1 MKVQFVLDLLA
12 AHGNK
17 FTVDQLSA
25 YIRSQVGDKALER
38 RTRRALFVTR
48 KAGIILESIRD
59 GGKAVVAYQLQGA
72 IPAVAATAKASKGSA
87 KAKVAAAPKAP
98 KLRGSSSDE
107 DTEYFAAMAYQK
119 AKENSN
125 IHAKSNAIIDKAI
138 KSGDIKLPKV
148 KVTKAASEKSVRAI
162 NAAHTARVT
171 KIDPARVS
179 DEAKAAIKAKNLDTL
194 KAVSAK
200 TKGRLHPVTKRPIT
214 DEQATVLDEFAALQ
228 KQAELEEIRAEERE
242 SLRANAPSFLFK
254 ESYSE

>member
-17 FTVDQLSA
+17 FTVDQLST

-48 KAGIILESIRD
+48 KAGIILEPVRD
-59 GGKAVVAYQLQGA
+59 GGKSVVAYQLQGA
-72 IPAVAATAKASKGSA
+72 IPAVAVTAKASKGSA
-87 KAKVAAAPKAP
+87 KAKAP
-98 KLRGSSSDE
+98 KLRGSTSDE

-138 KSGDIKLPKV
+138 KSGAIKLPKV
-148 KVTKAASEKSVRAI
+148 KVTKASSESSVRAI
-162 NAAHTARVT
+162 NSAHKAKV
-171 KIDPARVS
+171 DPARVS

-214 DEQATVLDEFAALQ
+214 DEQATVLDEFAALE

>member
-17 FTVDQLSA
+17 FTVDQLST

-87 KAKVAAAPKAP
+87 KAKAP
-98 KLRGSSSDE
+98 KLRGSTSDE

-119 AKENSN
+119 AKENSD

-138 KSGDIKLPKV
+138 KSGAIKLPKV
-148 KVTKAASEKSVRAI
+148 KVTKASSESSVRAI
-162 NAAHTARVT
+162 NAAHTAKVA
-171 KIDPARVS
+171 KAKVDPARVS

-214 DEQATVLDEFAALQ
+214 DEQATVLDEFAALE

>member
-25 YIRSQVGDKALER
+25 YIRSQAGDKALER

-48 KAGIILESIRD
+48 KAGIILEPVRD
-59 GGKAVVAYQLQGA
+59 GGKSVVAYQLQGA
-72 IPAVAATAKASKGSA
+72 IPAVAATAKASKGTA
-87 KAKVAAAPKAP
+87 KAKVAAAPK
-98 KLRGSSSDE
+98 
-107 DTEYFAAMAYQK
+107 
-119 AKENSN
+119 N

-148 KVTKAASEKSVRAI
+148 KVTKASSESSVRAI
-162 NAAHTARVT
+162 NAAHTAKVA
-171 KIDPARVS
+171 KAKVDPARVS
-179 DEAKAAIKAKNLDTL
+179 DEAKEAIKTKNLETL

-200 TKGRLHPVTKRPIT
+200 TKGRLHPVTKRQLT
-214 DEQATVLDEFAALQ
+214 DEQASVLDEFAALE

>member
-48 KAGIILESIRD
+48 KAGIILEPVRD
-59 GGKAVVAYQLQGA
+59 GGKSVVAYQLQGA

-87 KAKVAAAPKAP
+87 KAKVAKAP
-98 KLRGSSSDE
+98 KLRGSTSDE
-107 DTEYFAAMAYQK
+107 DTEYFAAMADQK
-119 AKENSN
+119 AKLEKSD
-125 IHAKSNAIIDKAI
+125 IHAKSNAIIAKAI
-138 KSGDIKLPKV
+138 KSGAIKLPKV
-148 KVTKAASEKSVRAI
+148 KVTKASSESSVRAI
-162 NAAHTARVT
+162 NASHKAKV
-171 KIDPARVS
+171 DPARVS
-179 DEAKAAIKAKNLDTL
+179 DEAKEAIKAKNLETL

-200 TKGRLHPVTKRPIT
+200 TKGRLHPVTKRQLT
-214 DEQATVLDEFAALQ
+214 DEQATVLDEFAALE

>member
-1 MKVQFVLDLLA
+1 VKKRKGYIMKVQFVLDLLA

-72 IPAVAATAKASKGSA
+72 IPAVAAVAKASKGSA
-87 KAKVAAAPKAP
+87 KAKAP

-107 DTEYFAAMAYQK
+107 DTEYFAAMAHQK
-119 AKENSN
+119 AK
-125 IHAKSNAIIDKAI
+125 
-138 KSGDIKLPKV
+138 L
-148 KVTKAASEKSVRAI
+148 EKSVRAI
-162 NAAHTARVT
+162 NAAHTAKVA
-171 KIDPARVS
+171 KVKVDPARVS
-179 DEAKAAIKAKNLDTL
+179 DEAKAVVKAKNLETL

-200 TKGRLHPVTKRPIT
+200 TKGRLHPVTKRQLT
-214 DEQATVLDEFAALQ
+214 DEQATVLDEFAALE

>member
-48 KAGIILESIRD
+48 KAGIILEPVRD
-59 GGKAVVAYQLQGA
+59 GGKSVVAYQLQGA
-72 IPAVAATAKASKGSA
+72 IPAIAATAKASKGSA
-87 KAKVAAAPKAP
+87 KAKVAAAPK
-98 KLRGSSSDE
+98 D
-107 DTEYFAAMAYQK
+107 
-119 AKENSN
+119 

-138 KSGDIKLPKV
+138 KSGAIKLPKV
-148 KVTKAASEKSVRAI
+148 KVTKASSESSVRAI
-162 NAAHTARVT
+162 NAAHKV
-171 KIDPARVS
+171 KVDPARVS
-179 DEAKAAIKAKNLDTL
+179 DEAKAAVKAKNLETL

-200 TKGRLHPVTKRPIT
+200 TKGRLHPVTKRQLT
-214 DEQATVLDEFAALQ
+214 DEQATVLDEFAALE

>member
-17 FTVDQLSA
+17 FTVDQLST

-48 KAGIILESIRD
+48 KAGIILESVRD

-72 IPAVAATAKASKGSA
+72 IPAVAAVAKASKGSA
-87 KAKVAAAPKAP
+87 KAKVAKAP

-107 DTEYFAAMAYQK
+107 DTEYFAAMAYEK
-119 AKENSN
+119 AK
-125 IHAKSNAIIDKAI
+125 
-138 KSGDIKLPKV
+138 L
-148 KVTKAASEKSVRAI
+148 EKSVRAI
-162 NAAHTARVT
+162 NTAYTAKVAKAPKVKSVDVSR
-171 KIDPARVS
+171 IS
-179 DEAKAAIKAKNLDTL
+179 DEAKAVIKAKNLETL
-194 KAVSAK
+194 KSVSAS
-200 TKGRLHPVTKRPIT
+200 TKGRLHPVTKRQLT
-214 DEQATVLDEFAALQ
+214 DEQATVLDEFAALE

>member
-87 KAKVAAAPKAP
+87 KAKAP
-98 KLRGSSSDE
+98 KLRGSTSDE
-107 DTEYFAAMAYQK
+107 DTEYFAAMAHQK
-119 AKENSN
+119 AK
-125 IHAKSNAIIDKAI
+125 
-138 KSGDIKLPKV
+138 L
-148 KVTKAASEKSVRAI
+148 EKSVRAI
-162 NAAHTARVT
+162 NAAHTAKVA
-171 KIDPARVS
+171 KVKVDPARVS

-214 DEQATVLDEFAALQ
+214 DEQATVLDEFAALE

>member
-87 KAKVAAAPKAP
+87 KAKVVAAP
-98 KLRGSSSDE
+98 R
-107 DTEYFAAMAYQK
+107 
-119 AKENSN
+119 N
-125 IHAKSNAIIDKAI
+125 IHAESNAIIDKAI

-162 NAAHTARVT
+162 NAAHTAKV
-171 KIDPARVS
+171 DPARVS

-214 DEQATVLDEFAALQ
+214 DEQATVLDEFAALE

-254 ESYSE
+254 ESYIE

>member
-48 KAGIILESIRD
+48 KAGIILEPVRD
-59 GGKAVVAYQLQGA
+59 GGKSVVAYQLQGA

-87 KAKVAAAPKAP
+87 KAKVAAAPK
-98 KLRGSSSDE
+98 D
-107 DTEYFAAMAYQK
+107 
-119 AKENSN
+119 

-138 KSGDIKLPKV
+138 KSGAIKLPKV
-148 KVTKAASEKSVRAI
+148 KVTKASSESSVRAI
-162 NAAHTARVT
+162 NAAHKV
-171 KIDPARVS
+171 KVDPARVS
-179 DEAKAAIKAKNLDTL
+179 DEAKEAIKAKNLETL

-200 TKGRLHPVTKRPIT
+200 TKGRLHPVTKRQLT
-214 DEQATVLDEFAALQ
+214 DEQATVLDEFAALE